1 MRGQVGM
8 QIGTSHKWTLR
19 TGGSVSCPGEGLAS
33 AGSLSR
39 HSVLANPSPSQEPEE
54 ELGRWWTG
62 GSQEGWRGSISTYYF
77 NECAQKSA
85 SSEVSTQTHTLYLQ
99 LATYSHPLHVP
110 LCSPTLPRTLWLQ
123 QELGLYFLWT
133 LVQLLLLGGPWLQ
146 GPLPTPGPVLGTIP
160 RP

>member
-85 SSEVSTQTHTLYLQ
+85 SSEVSTHIHTHCTFSWLHTATHSMSLY
-99 LATYSHPLHVP
+99 AHPLYREP
-110 LCSPTLPRTLWLQ
+110 YGSSRNLACTSC
-123 QELGLYFLWT
+123 
-133 LVQLLLLGGPWLQ
+133 GP
-146 GPLPTPGPVLGTIP
+146 
-160 RP
+160 